1 MDRYNKD
8 EEVEKLLTSN
18 EEMTELKNVFLR
30 SHFPMPDIEEE
41 WSKIADEIQD
51 EPRRRSYLYIIGI
64 AIGVA
69 ACLVLVFLLTRPNVE
84 QPANIAMMATV
95 EQNNAVTYTKDN
107 GEVVQVD
114 TSEISFVSTL
124 ASKNRTVSEGKML
137 SMVTPRGKDCHLVL
151 PDGTKVWLN
160 NDSKLDF
167 PSSFGNGKRVVR
179 LRGEAYFEVV
189 KDKHHPF
196 VVENEYFTTTVLGTV
211 FNIRAYDEKNAN
223 IILVSGRVALKTG
236 LLSETTYLKPG
247 QMAVCNGRNQWNI
260 HDEDTYPYTQRKEG
274 YFYFNHLSLHQIM
287 AEIGRW
293 YNKTVVFENVDVM
306 DLQFHFVAERS
317 QSLSSIIDNLNQMDG
332 VNVELGKN
340 EIIVR

>member
-1 MDRYNKD
+1 MDRYNHDEELEKLLPSD
-8 EEVEKLLTSN
+8 EEVA
-18 EEMTELKNVFLR
+18 ELKNVFLR
-30 SHFPMPDIEEE
+30 SRFPMPDVDEE
-41 WSKIADEIQD
+41 WNKIAEEIQD
-51 EPRRRSYLYIIGI
+51 EPRRRPYLYIIGV

-69 ACLVLVFLLTRPNVE
+69 ACLALAFLLTSPKVE
-84 QPANIAMMATV
+84 QPANIAMMTTV
-95 EQNNAVTYTKDN
+95 ENNKAVVYTNAD
-107 GEVVQVD
+107 GEVVPVD
-114 TSEISFVSTL
+114 SSEISFVPTS
-124 ASKNRTVSEGKML
+124 ASRKSSDGKMV
-137 SMVTPRGKDCHLVL
+137 SMETPRGKDCHLVL

-160 NDSKLDF
+160 NESKLDF
-167 PSSFGNGKRVVR
+167 PSSFGNGKRVVH
-179 LRGEAYFEVV
+179 LKGEAYFEVA
-189 KDKHHPF
+189 KDKRHPF
-196 VVENEYFTTTVLGTV
+196 VVENDYFTTTVLGTV

-236 LLSETTYLKPG
+236 LLSETTYIKPG
-247 QMAVCNGRNQWNI
+247 QMAVCNGRNQWEI
-260 HDEDTYPYTQRKEG
+260 HEEDTYPYTQRKDG

-317 QSLSSIIDNLNQMDG
+317 QSLSSIIESLNQMDG